1 MKLQSAI
8 FTLMLTSSLSLLAAA
23 ESKSHRGA
31 AVYAGSGCSHCHT
44 IRNVGGNKGPNLSG
58 VGRKMKTAQMR
69 QQIVHGSAQMPAF
82 GDVLQPAEIED
93 LVAYLH
99 SCRDKEKK

>member
-8 FTLMLTSSLSLLAAA
+8 FNLVLISSLSSFAAA

-31 AVYAGSGCSHCHT
+31 AVYASSGCSHCHT
-44 IRNVGGNKGPNLSG
+44 IRNVGGNKGPDLSG
-58 VGRKMKTAQMR
+58 VGRKMKKDQLR
-69 QQIVHGSAQMPAF
+69 QQIIKGSAQMPAF
-82 GDVLQPAEIED
+82 GEILQESEIKD

-99 SCRDKEKK
+99 SCRDKKGK